1 VPKTTTNSKGD
12 SSLKHTHGSTNHER
26 KEDKAAMLI
35 ATADEIVQKGLEID
49 FSIAKI
55 KKQKR
60 SGPRIRRA
68 RRIRNDGA
76 IDYTV
81 NVTGQIIQYKWCGHA
96 IQHWTGAIGGRFS
109 DVFLF
114 SDKIV
119 SDKIVSDKILS
130 DIFK

>member
-1 VPKTTTNSKGD
+1 
-12 SSLKHTHGSTNHER
+12 LR
-26 KEDKAAMLI
+26 
-35 ATADEIVQKGLEID
+35 
-49 FSIAKI
+49 IAKI

-60 SGPRIRRA
+60 RGARIQRV
-68 RRIRNDGA
+68 RRICNEGD

-81 NVTGQIIQYKWCGHA
+81 NVTGGIIQYKWCGHA
-96 IQHWTGAIGGRFS
+96 IQHAMGAIGGKFS

-114 SDKIV
+114 SDKII